1 MHCRGGRK
9 GRCHQRG
16 GVVNVKAFFSEALG
30 QALELG
36 IGTPEDVLKQ
46 VTPELLATY
55 LPKPLWARLLTACL
69 GASRVDAT
77 LVIET
82 IGVPNLCEHIPAPV
96 IWQCINEI
104 AARSLGQAYTAP
116 PPIVTRPT
124 AQVVEP
130 ASSSGSML
138 APPPEAIEPVA
149 LGTSPGSVGPSIPS
163 PANGPLADLITELE
177 ADDRPITPT
186 RGRTPTSQRFRQ
198 SNTGIGR
205 LGQSQQIASQPPPV
219 QPRRPQ
225 ATASATTGSASSSGR
240 PRRTGTEVE
249 DVESDGSREKE
260 IAVDDSQLVDWQST
274 ETTQTADGDDFS
286 DLGRKRP

>member
-1 MHCRGGRK
+1 M
-9 GRCHQRG
+9 
-16 GVVNVKAFFSEALG
+16 NVKAFFSEALG

-36 IGTPEDVLKQ
+36 IGTPEDVLKHI
-46 VTPELLATY
+46 TPELLATY

-77 LVIET
+77 LVVET
-82 IGVPNLCEHIPAPV
+82 IGVPNLCEHVPGAV
-96 IWQCINEI
+96 IWQCISEI
-104 AARSLGQAYTAP
+104 AARSLGQAYIAP

-138 APPPEAIEPVA
+138 APPPEAIAPVA
-149 LGTSPGSVGPSIPS
+149 LGTSPGSVGPHSGPSIPS
-163 PANGPLADLITELE
+163 PVNGPLADLITELE

-186 RGRTPTSQRFRQ
+186 RARTPTSQRFRQ

-205 LGQSQQIASQPPPV
+205 LGQSQQASVPPA

-225 ATASATTGSASSSGR
+225 ASASPTGSASSSGR
-240 PRRTGTEVE
+240 PRRTGTEAE
-249 DVESDGSREKE
+249 DLESDGISREKE

-274 ETTQTADGDDFS
+274 ETTQTADGEDFS
-286 DLGRKRP
+286 DLGRKR

>member
-1 MHCRGGRK
+1 M
-9 GRCHQRG
+9 
-16 GVVNVKAFFSEALG
+16 NVKAFFSEALG

-36 IGTPEDVLKQ
+36 IGTPEDVLKH

-77 LVIET
+77 LVVET
-82 IGVPNLCEHIPAPV
+82 IGVPNLCEHVPSAV
-96 IWQCINEI
+96 IWQCISEI
-104 AARSLGQAYTAP
+104 AARSLGQTYTAP

-138 APPPEAIEPVA
+138 APPPEAIEAPVA
-149 LGTSPGSVGPSIPS
+149 LGTSPGSVGPSIPA
-163 PANGPLADLITELE
+163 PVNGPLADLITELE

-186 RGRTPTSQRFRQ
+186 RARTPTSQRFRQ

-205 LGQSQQIASQPPPV
+205 LGQSQAAQPPPV

-225 ATASATTGSASSSGR
+225 ATASATTGSASSAGR

-249 DVESDGSREKE
+249 DVESDSSAREKE

-274 ETTQTADGDDFS
+274 ETTQTADGEDFS
-286 DLGRKRP
+286 DLGRKR

>member
-1 MHCRGGRK
+1 MHCGGSRK

-36 IGTPEDVLKQ
+36 IGTPEDVLKH
-46 VTPELLATY
+46 VTPDLLATY

-77 LVIET
+77 LVVET
-82 IGVPNLCEHIPAPV
+82 IGIPNLCEHIPAAV
-96 IWQCINEI
+96 IWQCISEI

-138 APPPEAIEPVA
+138 APPPEAIEAPVA

-163 PANGPLADLITELE
+163 PVNGPLADLITELE

-205 LGQSQQIASQPPPV
+205 LGQSQQTASQPPPV

-225 ATASATTGSASSSGR
+225 ATATGSASSSGR

-249 DVESDGSREKE
+249 DVEVDSSREKE

-274 ETTQTADGDDFS
+274 ETTQTADGNDDFS
-286 DLGRKRP
+286 DLGRKR